1 MKPEYEK
8 WIKDNVKSVYC
19 SCLEVTEEMRK
30 KFPELIRVRGHYH
43 CVLWGRCP
51 HWWLITAEGEIID
64 PTASQFPSR
73 GAGYYEPWDESKP
86 EPTGKCLNCGDYCY
100 NGEACCSDQCGKA
113 FSDHC
118 SMTEKTLET
127 QFSDLIN
134 THRKL
139 GDESSL
145 NNEIAYNRDWRTAV
159 TSALSGDDKI
169 DKGVAVEIVEN
180 LKNHLTYAE
189 DWRNAV
195 TDALL
200 DAVGHKISQKRAVE
214 IIKDLKNQKCQTQ
227 EQDFSVTLTPYFRK
241 VTYDDVIE
249 FLKKQKDQQAEI
261 DILNKQLQEYENKL
275 DDLLE
280 VLSTA
285 NDHLNKI
292 TTRRSQTTSSQNRD

>member
-1 MKPEYEK
+1 MIPEYEK

-19 SCLEVTEEMRK
+19 SCREVTEEMRK
-30 KFPELIRVRGHYH
+30 KFPELTRVRGHYH

-100 NGEACCSDQCGKA
+100 NGDACCSDSCGKA

-169 DKGVAVEIVEN
+169 DKGVAV
-180 LKNHLTYAE
+180 
-189 DWRNAV
+189 
-195 TDALL
+195 
-200 DAVGHKISQKRAVE
+200 
-214 IIKDLKNQKCQTQ
+214 
-227 EQDFSVTLTPYFRK
+227 
-241 VTYDDVIE
+241 
-249 FLKKQKDQQAEI
+249 
-261 DILNKQLQEYENKL
+261 
-275 DDLLE
+275 
-280 VLSTA
+280 
-285 NDHLNKI
+285 
-292 TTRRSQTTSSQNRD
+292 